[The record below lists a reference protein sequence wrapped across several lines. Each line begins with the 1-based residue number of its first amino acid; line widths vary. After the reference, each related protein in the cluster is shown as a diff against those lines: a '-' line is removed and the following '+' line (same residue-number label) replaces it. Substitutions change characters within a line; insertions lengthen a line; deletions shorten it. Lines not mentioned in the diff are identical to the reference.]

1 MEGGVRHW
9 MGGGGG
15 EWGAWV
21 RFWVRRDWRRGG
33 GCVREVG
40 ERKKAEGGWWK
51 GGGMVWGVAAGVEG
65 GGWEGV
71 PMVWPSGVWMVRGR
85 VKAARSRASGKG
97 WTMMSDEG
105 CSHAWKREEEC
116 PSSVVWQLKIFCPA
130 LKRPCVTK
138 ANRHSGQI

>member
-1 MEGGVRHW
+1 
-9 MGGGGG
+9 MGGGKRR
-15 EWGAWV
+15 GAWV
-21 RFWVRRDWRRGG
+21 RLRVRRWLRRWGESWVREGGEREEAWGVGGREGARCGGCGLGG
-33 GCVREVG
+33 GL
-40 ERKKAEGGWWK
+40 
-51 GGGMVWGVAAGVEG
+51 VWGVSLRGVVGATDGLAVG
-65 GGWEGV
+65 GLE
-71 PMVWPSGVWMVRGR
+71 VRGR

-138 ANRHSGQI
+138 ANRHSGRV